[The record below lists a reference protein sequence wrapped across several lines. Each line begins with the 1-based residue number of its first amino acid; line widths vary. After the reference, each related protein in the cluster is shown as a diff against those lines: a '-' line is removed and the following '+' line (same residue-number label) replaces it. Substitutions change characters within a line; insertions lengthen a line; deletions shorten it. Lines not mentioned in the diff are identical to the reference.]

1 MCNKVFSKVSD
12 FNASIKAGSNEVKDV
27 TRRSPYFWA
36 TFLNK
41 FASGDVSKWKDAEGS
56 NLTVNNL
63 EVRKLFNHLKG
74 MHGQRYGFDFRP
86 LLASGFIIRQDGQ
99 FVRILEYKG
108 NLLPQD
114 LQDGSEARDSRGRE
128 VRLSED
134 GLKLVVI
141 RPVPCSD
148 MGIFNLFKDWAKEDV
163 KETEKADKAA
173 AKAAAKAAREK
184 ETEAQKAARKAAAIR
199 ARKAKEI
206 SLAILSGEVTPEEGY
221 AQLEALKKEAAAA

>member
-1 MCNKVFSKVSD
+1 MCTKVFSKVSE
-12 FNASIKAGSNEVKDV
+12 FNASSKAGINEVKDV

-56 NLTVNNL
+56 HLTVNNL
-63 EVRKLFNHLKG
+63 EVRKLFNHLKA

-99 FVRILEYKG
+99 FVRVLEYKG

-134 GLKLVVI
+134 GTRLVVI
-141 RPVPCSD
+141 RPVTCSD
-148 MGIFNLFKDWAKEDV
+148 MGIYNLFKDWAKEDV
-163 KETEKADKAA
+163 KATEKADKEAQ
-173 AKAAAKAAREK
+173 KAAEKAARAA
-184 ETEAQKAARKAAAIR
+184 ETEAQKAARKEKAIR
-199 ARKAKEI
+199 EKKAKEL
-206 SLAILSGEVTPEEGY
+206 SLAFMRGELCGEEFEVRMKG
-221 AQLEALKKEAAAA
+221 LKAA

>member
-1 MCNKVFSKVSD
+1 MSTKVFSKVSD
-12 FNASIKAGSNEVKDV
+12 FNASTKAGINEVKDT

-56 NLTVNNL
+56 NLKVNNL
-63 EVRKLFNHLKG
+63 EVRKLFNHLKA

-86 LLASGFIIRQDGQ
+86 LLEAGFIIRQDGQ
-99 FVRILEYKG
+99 FARVIDYKG
-108 NLLPQD
+108 NLIPQD
-114 LQDGSEARDSRGRE
+114 VMDGSEARDSRGHE

-134 GLKLVVI
+134 GTRLVII
-141 RPVPCSD
+141 RPVACSD
-148 MGIFNLFKDWAKEDV
+148 MGIYNLFKDWAKEDV

-199 ARKAKEI
+199 ARKAKDI
-206 SLAILSGEVTPEEGY
+206 SLAIIKGEVTPEDGY
-221 AQLEALKKEAAAA
+221 AQLEALKKEAEVA